1 MSPTDAFEGA
11 AAYLVMPPEA
21 EQLIEEL
28 RVQELDAIGL
38 DARWISHHHAIE
50 KLNLQAHQSAQ
61 RKQDNFVVELLLTH
75 DQFPTLIRNLLAVEL
90 WKAQLLLTHDQFP
103 TLIRNLL
110 AVELWK
116 AQVFP
121 LLRCQDSDTASLRI
135 YYILYHEAALV
146 NLLEVAFFHEHVLET
161 LDDDLVVE
169 VVDYCMRK
177 LSWLLGLPRD
187 ALDAQTTFHKSG
199 ADVVQMLQAQTPRD
213 ELARQR
219 LELDFRVAV
228 QSVTL
233 LRYVAERL
241 HLLSLSVVARLLDTH
256 DALLTL
262 VALVEHPP
270 WTHKGEAP
278 DGSGVQ
284 WRKFSHQRWAVV
296 APSELLALTTTEAQV
311 WLAIYYLLCT
321 RSAREHYEITA
332 FRQQQLL
339 RLRKYLHEL
348 LLDQLPLLADV
359 QRYLDELAIARPPAG
374 ATAAGAK
381 SSLVLEAL
389 PQVRESMLRAFRRSF
404 GAIAGAFDAASAA
417 FRRADDLRELAEL
430 YQLDGI
436 DELLDRLDTDAAGGA
451 ASESNQHEHER
462 ERERDDD
469 ELVEPTRVTLVFRPS
484 EQQQKEKEK
493 KKKSRPLIVDVT
505 DQEQQQQQQPD
516 EQDEDGDAELVVRG
530 DVDLLSQR
538 LMESKTH
545 CYYRYALRVSSGT
558 PAACVPA
565 DCCVDASV
573 ELAAVA
579 GSNKRSSCAETT
591 TLALRCDDLQL
602 PRAAPDGAK
611 LWRQIGSLQDDAC
624 RVVVQC
630 QFVRQRD
637 RFRVGALFLAVPL

>member
-1 MSPTDAFEGA
+1 MSPTDAFDGA

-61 RKQDNFVVELLLTH
+61 RKQDNFVVE
-75 DQFPTLIRNLLAVEL
+75 
-90 WKAQLLLTHDQFP
+90 LLLTHDQFP

-321 RSAREHYEITA
+321 RSAREHYEITT

-484 EQQQKEKEK
+484 EQQQKEKK

-505 DQEQQQQQQPD
+505 DQEQQQEEEEKEKED
-516 EQDEDGDAELVVRG
+516 EGGELVVRG

-545 CYYRYALRVSSGT
+545 RYYRYALRVSSRA

-579 GSNKRSSCAETT
+579 GSNDRSSCAETT